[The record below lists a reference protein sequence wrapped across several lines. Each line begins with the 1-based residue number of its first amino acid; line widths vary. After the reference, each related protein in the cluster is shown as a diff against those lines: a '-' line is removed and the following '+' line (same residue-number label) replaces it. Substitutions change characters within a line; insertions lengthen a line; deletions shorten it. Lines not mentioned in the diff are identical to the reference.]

1 VGNGEARGDGSSL
14 WRWLYYLALLLVF
27 AAGAYLRFDGLG
39 EPALWRD
46 EIYHVQVA
54 EQLQQLPLQRWI
66 LRIPNDL
73 ENGPVYYGTQI
84 LGLSLRKG
92 EAGAR
97 LFPAVFGL
105 LMLPAMAV
113 AGHLLGG
120 RLLSVVAALLLA
132 ISPLHVYYSREGRPY
147 ALLMLIAV
155 LLLIALLQKGS
166 RSGVVLA
173 YVGCV
178 VGAFAAVHFIPILGS
193 FGVLTVLILLWSG
206 WRSSPSLKQLPGHL
220 VRSPMRHYLLAGLIG
235 LGLVTFLYV
244 GRSTNYAPD
253 FVVQQ
258 APVYIP
264 PLSVRALR
272 RFAASMT
279 TTGLGG
285 GGVGWQSW
293 AMISL
298 ALFGLTIGQ
307 VRRPMR
313 TVSTAGMFVLPAV
326 LSVFLL
332 VSVGRWYG
340 VRYTCTAL
348 PAFLLLVAAG
358 MVAVS
363 KALPRLL
370 PRRPSVRWQGA
381 LSWVSA
387 AAIVGMVAGPNV
399 AAARVEPYQKLDW
412 REIARFFEENALDGE
427 SIIVPN
433 HWPMLCLGYYL
444 QNSSMRLPL
453 VNVRESVARA
463 EEVLSTL
470 DRAWLLTAGYRY
482 TGEVRA
488 WMHRFDPVLKR
499 SLEELALF
507 FYPDISTLFES
518 RFAADQ
524 GSFFARQFEMLNG
537 RLEFDGAEM
546 ALLGAGWSYRESNR
560 EGISYQWAL
569 GAETEIGMPVM
580 APRDLVIR
588 FRVLPLSYPGA
599 TPQTIEVQLNSQTL
613 ANVELSG
620 GWSEHE
626 VFAPSSTWQVG
637 ANVLTL
643 RFGRSAVPASVVAGS
658 SDRRNLSAAFD
669 FLEVR
674 DSD

>member
-1 VGNGEARGDGSSL
+1 MDDGERRGDRTSPWL
-14 WRWLYYLALLLVF
+14 WLYLTALFLVC
-27 AAGAYLRFDGLG
+27 AAGGYLRFDGLG

-46 EIYHVQVA
+46 EIYHLQVA
-54 EQLQQLPLQRWI
+54 EQLRDQPLHHWI
-66 LRIPNDL
+66 FRVPNDL

-84 LGLSLRKG
+84 LGLSWAKN

-105 LMLPAMAV
+105 LTVPAMAV
-113 AGHLLGG
+113 AGLLLGG

-193 FGVLTVLILLWSG
+193 FGGLTVLILLWAG
-206 WRSSPSLKQLPGHL
+206 WRSSPSLEQLAGQL
-220 VRSPMRHYLLAGLIG
+220 IRSPMRHYLLAVLIG

-244 GRSTNYAPD
+244 GRSPHYAPD

-258 APVYIP
+258 APVYVS
-264 PLSVRALR
+264 PLSVRALQ

-279 TTGLGG
+279 TTGLDA
-285 GGVGWQSW
+285 GGVGRRSW

-298 ALFGLTIGQ
+298 ALMGLIVGL

-313 TVSTAGMFVLPAV
+313 AACTAGMFILPAV
-326 LSVFLL
+326 LSVLL
-332 VSVGRWYG
+332 LISVGRWYG

-348 PAFLLLVAAG
+348 PAFVLLAAAG
-358 MVAVS
+358 AVAVS
-363 KALPRLL
+363 QALPRLVL
-370 PRRPSVRWQGA
+370 RQRSIRWQA
-381 LSWVSA
+381 PLSWVGA
-387 AAIVGMVAGPNV
+387 AAVVWLVAAPNV
-399 AAARVEPYQKLDW
+399 AAARFEPYQKLDW
-412 REIARFFEENALDGE
+412 REIASFFEENALNGE
-427 SIIVPN
+427 TILVPN
-433 HWPMLCLGYYL
+433 NWSELCLGYYL
-444 QNSSMRLPL
+444 RNSSMRLTF
-453 VNVRESVARA
+453 VDIRESVPRA
-463 EEVLSTL
+463 EQVLATL
-470 DRAWLLTAGYRY
+470 DRVWLLTAGYRY

-499 SLEELALF
+499 RLEELALF

-518 RFAADQ
+518 RFAAGQ
-524 GSFFARQFEMLNG
+524 GAFFVQQFEMLEG

-546 ALLGAGWSYRESNR
+546 ALLGAGWSYQESNR

-569 GAETEIGMPVM
+569 GEAAEIGLPVM
-580 APRDLVIR
+580 TPRDLVIR
-588 FRVLPLSYPGA
+588 FRVLPFNYPDA
-599 TPQTIEVQLNSQTL
+599 QPQTIEVQLNSQTL
-613 ANVELSG
+613 ATLESSG

-626 VFAPSSTWQVG
+626 VFAPSSIWQVG

-643 RFGRSAVPASVVAGS
+643 GFGRSTIPASVVAGS
-658 SDRRNLSAAFD
+658 SDRRSLSAAFD
-669 FLEVR
+669 YLEVR
-674 DSD
+674 EID